1 MPATCPRTGGN
12 LSASSEELEDNAL
25 PTHPAEAEIADA
37 GPAANALEEALGEQE
52 PAQGEST
59 ADAVT
64 QLASKRR
71 SRVADVGVA
80 LPETHGRV
88 VISEVDE
95 PHRSFSIPVS
105 LDQASMI
112 ATLLRGLPRQR
123 PFLADVLVDILNQFT
138 LSVAMVV
145 ITGRRGDLFF
155 AEITL
160 FDKHAQQR
168 VVPAR
173 PSDAL
178 LIALASSP
186 PPPIM
191 VEENLFGL
199 A

>member
-1 MPATCPRTGGN
+1 M
-12 LSASSEELEDNAL
+12 SASSEELD
-25 PTHPAEAEIADA
+25 D
-37 GPAANALEEALGEQE
+37 EALASE
-52 PAQGEST
+52 PADSVFLGADTQASASEERVAEESPAQTDST
-59 ADAVT
+59 AERVT
-64 QLASKRR
+64 QLATKRR

-88 VISEVDE
+88 VIAEVDE

-145 ITGRRGDLFF
+145 ITGRRGDLYF
-155 AEITL
+155 AELTL
-160 FDKHAQQR
+160 FDKQAQQR

-191 VEENLFGL
+191 VEETLFGPV
-199 A
+199 

>member
-1 MPATCPRTGGN
+1 M
-12 LSASSEELEDNAL
+12 SASSKELDGEDPL
-25 PTHPAEAEIADA
+25 PPSEPEAEDLTAQA
-37 GPAANALEEALGEQE
+37 GTEGPAVSGDGPDLAG
-52 PAQGEST
+52 ST
-59 ADAVT
+59 ADQVVRLSST
-64 QLASKRR
+64 RR

-88 VISEVDE
+88 VIAEVDE
-95 PHRSFSIPVS
+95 PHRTFAIPVS

-112 ATLLRGLPRQR
+112 ATLLRSTPRRR
-123 PFLADVLVDILNQFT
+123 PFMADVLVDILNQFA

-145 ITGRRGDLFF
+145 ITGRQGDLYF
-155 AEITL
+155 AELTL
-160 FDKHAQQR
+160 FDKTAQQR

-191 VEENLFGL
+191 VEEALFGT